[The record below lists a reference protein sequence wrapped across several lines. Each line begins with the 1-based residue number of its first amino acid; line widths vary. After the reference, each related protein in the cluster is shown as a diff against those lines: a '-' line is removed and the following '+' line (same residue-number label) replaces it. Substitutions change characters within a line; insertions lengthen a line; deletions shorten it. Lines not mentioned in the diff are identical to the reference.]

1 MSKSTVQAL
10 LKRKK
15 ETGRLLPSQ
24 AHGGKPSLLFG
35 HEQQIEEMVAQY
47 PDYTLAEYCEYWHEK
62 TGVGLSES
70 AMCRFLKKQQLTLKK
85 NTLRSSQAHK
95 EIHQNQRIE
104 YWEKIRDVEPEN
116 LIFLDEMGVLLGR
129 MRPRARSK
137 KGERSYDIK
146 PFYRGSRV
154 TVVGAISNK
163 KVIAMKTMGKSMNG
177 EDFQKFVQEEL
188 VPSLWKGAVLVMDN
202 LKAHK
207 VEGVEK
213 MIEAVG
219 AKVVYLSRQLT

>member
-1 MSKSTVQAL
+1 MVE
-10 LKRKK
+10 RECHVPIPKK
-15 ETGRLLPSQ
+15 AATY
-24 AHGGKPSLLFG
+24 F
-35 HEQQIEEMVAQY
+35 
-47 PDYTLAEYCEYWHEK
+47 
-62 TGVGLSES
+62 
-70 AMCRFLKKQQLTLKK
+70 KKKAV
-85 NTLRSSQAHK
+85 RSSQADK
-95 EIHQNQRIE
+95 ESNQHQRIE

-116 LIFLDEMGVLLGR
+116 LIFLDEMGVLLGI
-129 MRPRARSK
+129 MRSRARSK

-163 KVIAMKTMGKSMNG
+163 KVIAMKTLEKSMNG
-177 EDFQKFVQEEL
+177 ENFKKFVQEEL

-207 VEGVEK
+207 VEGVKE

-219 AKVVYLSRQLT
+219 AKVVYLSPYSPEFNPIEHLWWELKAWLRRFVPRSVQIVDKLLELGVKLCSSKQIKNYFAHCCYCTS

>member
-1 MSKSTVQAL
+1 
-10 LKRKK
+10 
-15 ETGRLLPSQ
+15 
-24 AHGGKPSLLFG
+24 
-35 HEQQIEEMVAQY
+35 
-47 PDYTLAEYCEYWHEK
+47 
-62 TGVGLSES
+62 
-70 AMCRFLKKQQLTLKK
+70 
-85 NTLRSSQAHK
+85 
-95 EIHQNQRIE
+95 
-104 YWEKIRDVEPEN
+104 
-116 LIFLDEMGVLLGR
+116 MGVLLGI
-129 MRPRARSK
+129 MRSRARRK
-137 KGERSYDIK
+137 RGERSYDIK

-177 EDFQKFVQEEL
+177 EDFKKFVQEEL

-207 VEGVEK
+207 VEGVKE

>member
-1 MSKSTVQAL
+1 M
-10 LKRKK
+10 
-15 ETGRLLPSQ
+15 
-24 AHGGKPSLLFG
+24 
-35 HEQQIEEMVAQY
+35 
-47 PDYTLAEYCEYWHEK
+47 
-62 TGVGLSES
+62 
-70 AMCRFLKKQQLTLKK
+70 
-85 NTLRSSQAHK
+85 RS
-95 EIHQNQRIE
+95 
-104 YWEKIRDVEPEN
+104 
-116 LIFLDEMGVLLGR
+116 
-129 MRPRARSK
+129 RARSK

-163 KVIAMKTMGKSMNG
+163 KVIAMNPMGKSMNG
-177 EDFQKFVQEEL
+177 EDFKKFVQEEL

-207 VEGVEK
+207 VEGVKE

>member
-1 MSKSTVQAL
+1 MPIP
-10 LKRKK
+10 KK
-15 ETGRLLPSQ
+15 AAT
-24 AHGGKPSLLFG
+24 HF
-35 HEQQIEEMVAQY
+35 
-47 PDYTLAEYCEYWHEK
+47 EK
-62 TGVGLSES
+62 
-70 AMCRFLKKQQLTLKK
+70 K
-85 NTLRSSQAHK
+85 TLRSSQAHK
-95 EIHQNQRIE
+95 EINQKKRIE

-116 LIFLDEMGVLLGR
+116 LIFLDEMGVLLGI

-146 PFYRGSRV
+146 PFYRGSMV

-163 KVIAMKTMGKSMNG
+163 NVIAMKTMGKSMNG
-177 EDFQKFVQEEL
+177 EDFHKFVQEEL